1 MERFAIFG
9 MGLFGRRL
17 ARLLTEAGADVIAV
31 DQNRE
36 IIELIRDTVS
46 LAVCL
51 DSTDEQA
58 LLAQGID
65 KVDAAIV
72 GIGTAFEAAA
82 LTTALLKQIGVKR
95 VISRATSQVRG
106 QILSRIGADEIVD
119 PEREAAE
126 RLRNRLMLPA
136 ILERTILGDGFSLV
150 QIAAPKS
157 FVDKTLGELDIRRK
171 HGVNV
176 VGIRRQAA
184 EKEEAGRVT
193 ETLIS
198 VPMADTRIAASDI
211 LLLIG
216 SDKAL
221 ADFPTQ

>member
-9 MGLFGRRL
+9 LGLFGRRL
-17 ARLLTEAGADVIAV
+17 ATLLAEGGADVIAV
-31 DQNRE
+31 DQDRDLVE
-36 IIELIRDTVS
+36 AIRDSVS

-72 GIGTAFEAAA
+72 GIGESFEAAA
-82 LTTALLKQIGVKR
+82 LTTALLKQIGVKH

-106 QILSRIGADEIVD
+106 RILLRIGADEIVD

-126 RLRNRLMLPA
+126 RWRNRLMLPA
-136 ILERTILGDGFSLV
+136 ILERTVLGEGFSLV

-157 FVDKTLGELDIRRK
+157 FVGETLGDLDIRKK

-176 VGIRRQAA
+176 VGIRRLAPGMA
-184 EKEEAGRVT
+184 ESGQPS

-198 VPMADTRIAASDI
+198 VPMADTRIETDDV

-216 SDKAL
+216 ADEAL
-221 ADFPTQ
+221 ADFPAR

>member
-9 MGLFGRRL
+9 LGLFGRRL
-17 ARLLTEAGADVIAV
+17 ATLLAEAGADVIAV
-31 DQNRE
+31 DQDRDLVE
-36 IIELIRDTVS
+36 AIRDSVS

-72 GIGTAFEAAA
+72 GIGESFEAAA
-82 LTTALLKQIGVKR
+82 LTTALLKQIGVKH

-106 QILSRIGADEIVD
+106 QILLRIGADEIVD

-126 RLRNRLMLPA
+126 RWRNRLMLPA
-136 ILERTILGDGFSLV
+136 ILERTVLGEGFSLV

-157 FVDKTLGELDIRRK
+157 FVGETLGDLDIRKK

-176 VGIRRQAA
+176 VGIRRLAA
-184 EKEEAGRVT
+184 SMPQSGQPS

-198 VPMADTRIAASDI
+198 VPMADTRIEADDV

-216 SDKAL
+216 ADEAL
-221 ADFPTQ
+221 ADFPAK

>member
-17 ARLLTEAGADVIAV
+17 ARLLAEAGADVMAI
-31 DQNRE
+31 DQDK
-36 IIELIRDTVS
+36 ELVALVRDSVS

-51 DSTDEQA
+51 DSTNEQA

-72 GIGTAFEAAA
+72 GIGGAFESAA

-95 VISRATSQVRG
+95 VISRATSEVRG
-106 QILSRIGADEIVD
+106 RILLRIGADEIVD

-126 RLRNRLMLPA
+126 RWRNRLMLPA
-136 ILERTILGDGFSLV
+136 ILERAVVGDGFSLV

-157 FVDKTLGELDIRRK
+157 FVGQTLGDLDIRKK

-176 VGIRRQAA
+176 VGIRRQPP
-184 EKEEAGRVT
+184 
-193 ETLIS
+193 ETQGESQVSETVIS
-198 VPMADTRIAASDI
+198 VPMADTRIEASDV

-216 SDKAL
+216 GDEAL
-221 ADFPTQ
+221 ADFPAK

>member
-9 MGLFGRRL
+9 LGLFGRSL
-17 ARLLTEAGADVIAV
+17 ATLLAETGADVIAV
-31 DQNRE
+31 DQDRE
-36 IIELIRDTVS
+36 LVEAVRDSVS

-72 GIGTAFEAAA
+72 GMGDSFEAAA

-95 VISRATSQVRG
+95 VISRTTSQMRE
-106 QILSRIGADEIVD
+106 QILRRIGADEIVD

-126 RLRNRLMLPA
+126 RWRNRLMLPA
-136 ILERTILGDGFSLV
+136 IIERTVLSEGFSLV
-150 QIAAPKS
+150 QIAAPPS
-157 FVDKTLGELDIRRK
+157 FVGKTLGELAIRNK
-171 HGVNV
+171 HSINV
-176 VGIRRQAA
+176 VGIRRTRPGPADSDGVD
-184 EKEEAGRVT
+184 ES
-193 ETLIS
+193 LIS
-198 VPMADTRIAASDI
+198 VPMAHTKIEESDV

-216 SDKAL
+216 EDQAL
-221 ADFPTQ
+221 ADFPVR

>member
-17 ARLLTEAGADVIAV
+17 ARLLAEGGADVMAV
-31 DQNRE
+31 DRDRE
-36 IIELIRDTVS
+36 LVELVRDSVS

-51 DSTDEQA
+51 DSTNEQA

-72 GIGTAFEAAA
+72 GMGDAFESAA

-95 VISRATSQVRG
+95 VISRATSEVRG
-106 QILSRIGADEIVD
+106 RILLRIGADEIVD
-119 PEREAAE
+119 PERETAE
-126 RLRNRLMLPA
+126 RWRNRLMLPA
-136 ILERTILGDGFSLV
+136 ILERAVVGDGFSLV

-157 FVDKTLGELDIRRK
+157 FVGQTLGELDIRNK

-176 VGIRRQAA
+176 VGIRRQAP
-184 EKEEAGRVT
+184 
-193 ETLIS
+193 ETQDSSQVGETVIS
-198 VPMADTRIAASDI
+198 VPMADTRIEAPDV

-216 SDKAL
+216 GDEAL
-221 ADFPTQ
+221 ADFPAK